1 MHLLKQLLS
10 DHNKIS
16 MVRIMSLASLI
27 TGIAIGLIGV
37 ITCTDLT
44 GCAALAGVFVTSA
57 FTGKVAQKFAEKGS

>member
-1 MHLLKQLLS
+1 MRLLKQLLS

-16 MVRIMSLASLI
+16 MVRVMSLAALI

-37 ITCTDLT
+37 ISGNDLT

-57 FTGKVAQKFAEKGS
+57 FTAKVTQKFAEKRR